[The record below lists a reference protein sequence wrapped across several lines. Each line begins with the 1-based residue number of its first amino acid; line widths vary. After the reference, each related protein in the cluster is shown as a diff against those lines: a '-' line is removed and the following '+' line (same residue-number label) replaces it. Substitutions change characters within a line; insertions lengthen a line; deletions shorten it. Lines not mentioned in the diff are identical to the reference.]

1 MDEGSWCRSIAPFK
15 PWHRWQRPRK
25 SSNGGDKR
33 RQAIYRRSIESAMI
47 FAYVKAIMSKAKK
60 RLPRKSAPA
69 KVRMSRATVKSADRT
84 LDLLE
89 ILASALRPISHAEI
103 SVALGIPGSSLS
115 ALLQNLTARGYA
127 TFDEAR
133 NGYALGEAVGAL
145 LERRRTGIDLATIA
159 QPIVERVAKAT
170 GETASLDRLSNNEI
184 ERVCS
189 ANSVQTLRY
198 WMSIGERAPA
208 HAVSGGKAIIA
219 LLPEAAR
226 KAQLDRLDFEDIT
239 PHTIT
244 SRGVF
249 EDVLTKIAMQGVA
262 LSEEEYE
269 IGVIGIAVPV
279 RDRQGLPIASLTV
292 VIPTARANAP
302 HRRHVH
308 KILLAAAKSL
318 EMQISMH
325 VDVDPR

>member
-1 MDEGSWCRSIAPFK
+1 MVFSYVKRAMKK
-15 PWHRWQRPRK
+15 P
-25 SSNGGDKR
+25 DKR
-33 RQAIYRRSIESAMI
+33 PPRRVPSAT
-47 FAYVKAIMSKAKK
+47 
-60 RLPRKSAPA
+60 PQ
-69 KVRMSRATVKSADRT
+69 MSRSTVKSADRT

-115 ALLQNLTARGYA
+115 ALMQNLTGRGYA
-127 TFDEAR
+127 AFDEKR
-133 NGYALGEAVGAL
+133 NGYVLGEAVRAL
-145 LERRRTGIDLATIA
+145 VERRHGGVDLATIA

-219 LLPEAAR
+219 FLPEPAR
-226 KAQLDRLDFEDIT
+226 KAQLYRLDFDDVT

-244 SRGVF
+244 SRAAF
-249 EDVLTKIAMQGVA
+249 ERALAKVAKQGVA

-269 IGVIGIAVPV
+269 VGVIGMAVAV
-279 RDRQGLPIASLTV
+279 LDRQRFPIASLTV
-292 VIPTARANAP
+292 VIPTARAQAR
-302 HRRHVH
+302 HRKRVQ
-308 KILLAAAKSL
+308 KILAAAAKSL
-318 EMQISMH
+318 EVQISLH
-325 VDVDPR
+325 RDQTG

>member
-1 MDEGSWCRSIAPFK
+1 
-15 PWHRWQRPRK
+15 
-25 SSNGGDKR
+25 
-33 RQAIYRRSIESAMI
+33 
-47 FAYVKAIMSKAKK
+47 
-60 RLPRKSAPA
+60 
-69 KVRMSRATVKSADRT
+69 MSRATVKSADRT

-89 ILASALRPISHAEI
+89 ILGSALRPISHAEI

-115 ALLQNLTARGYA
+115 ALMQNLTTRGYA
-127 TFDEAR
+127 AFDETR
-133 NGYALGEAVGAL
+133 NGYVLGEALRAL

-170 GETASLDRLSNNEI
+170 GETASLDRLTSNEI
-184 ERVCS
+184 QRVCS

-219 LLPEAAR
+219 FLPETAR
-226 KAQLDRLDFEDIT
+226 KAQLDRLDFDDVT

-244 SRGVF
+244 SRVAF
-249 EDVLTKIAMQGVA
+249 ERALAKIAKQGVA

-279 RDRQGLPIASLTV
+279 CDRQGLPIASLTV
-292 VIPTARANAP
+292 VIPTARASAP
-302 HRRHVH
+302 HRRHVRET
-308 KILLAAAKSL
+308 LLAAAKSL
-318 EMQISMH
+318 EVQLSLH
-325 VDVDPR
+325 AGKDS